1 MSKKLEFY
9 TITVYENGE
18 KTDYSIMK
26 LLGDIESKIFDKK
39 NKTEKTRIID
49 GSRIRIFSY
58 YRIMGNSQVVIPF
71 GKEKIGNRPYAAD
84 DQDNLELVR
93 GDLYDVNSLGYD
105 NNYNVMAFTTLRNGP
120 SIKNVEDYLNSCI
133 SSNNGIAIR
142 IEPIKYNT
150 GIENVRKAELVRSV
164 TFNLDLGQSLNAFY
178 SDEIESNRSKTL
190 VDSFK
195 NFANTVK
202 TVGDSRRLDIT
213 IGLGNTKRDDTLN
226 KDSILYLLDQINI
239 QSGFVKEISINYKN
253 GASERMDF
261 AKLKDSDFMLSYTC
275 NSKESQVTPQEL
287 LNNFDLAIENKMKYI
302 IGHSRKFY
310 FDRRQYTG
318 DELAIEV
325 TCKNARL

>member
-1 MSKKLEFY
+1 MSKKVEFY

>member
-1 MSKKLEFY
+1 MAKEVEFY

-26 LLGDIESKIFDKK
+26 LFENIESEIFDKK
-39 NKTEKTRIID
+39 NKADKTRTLD
-49 GSRIRIFSY
+49 GSKIRIFSY
-58 YRIMGNSQVVIPF
+58 YRTMGKSQVVIPF

-84 DQDNLELVR
+84 DEDNLELVR
-93 GDLYDVNSLGYD
+93 GDLYDVNALGYD
-105 NNYNVMAFTTLRNGP
+105 NDYKVMAFTTLRNGP
-120 SIKNVEDYLNSCI
+120 SIKNIEDYLNSCI
-133 SSNNGIAIR
+133 SSNNGITIR

-178 SDEIESNRSKTL
+178 NDEIESNRSKTL

-226 KDSILYLLDQINI
+226 KDSIMYLLDQINI

-253 GASERMDF
+253 GASEKMDF
-261 AKLKDSDFMLSYTC
+261 AKLKDSNFMLSYTC
-275 NSKESQVTPQEL
+275 NCKESQVTPQEL
-287 LNNFDLAIENKMKYI
+287 LNNFDSAIENKMKYI
-302 IGHSRKFY
+302 TRHIREFY
-310 FDRRQYTG
+310 TDTKQYSG
-318 DELAIEV
+318 DILIIEA
-325 TCKNARL
+325 TYKNASL

>member
-1 MSKKLEFY
+1 MSKKVEFY
-9 TITVYENGE
+9 TITVYENWE

>member
-1 MSKKLEFY
+1 MSKKVEFY

-84 DQDNLELVR
+84 DQDNLELVW